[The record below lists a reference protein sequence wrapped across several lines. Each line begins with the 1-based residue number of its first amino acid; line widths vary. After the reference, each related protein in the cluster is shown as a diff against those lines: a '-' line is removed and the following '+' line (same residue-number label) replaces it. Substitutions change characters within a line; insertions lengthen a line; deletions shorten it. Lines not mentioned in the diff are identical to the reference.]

1 MIIFNRNAFLII
13 SLSFLLFS
21 YNETAASNI
30 KTEGISNSQV
40 QPSYAEITLNKIFH
54 DFGNVNEGKIA
65 ETIFEYTNTPDGG
78 QLLRIQAFV
87 KPKNN

>member
-1 MIIFNRNAFLII
+1 MMIFNRNIFLII

-21 YNETAASNI
+21 CNETAASKI
-30 KTEGISNSQV
+30 KTDGISNSQV
-40 QPSYAEITLNKIFH
+40 QPSYGEITFDRIFH

-65 ETIFEYTNTPDGG
+65 ETTFAFTNTPDGS

-87 KPKNN
+87 KSKNN

>member
-1 MIIFNRNAFLII
+1 MMIFNRNIFLII

-21 YNETAASNI
+21 YNETAAI
-30 KTEGISNSQV
+30 KIKAEGISNSQV
-40 QPSYAEITLNKIFH
+40 QPSYGEITFDRIFH

-65 ETIFEYTNTPDGG
+65 ETTFAFTNTPDGS

-87 KPKNN
+87 KSKNN

>member
-1 MIIFNRNAFLII
+1 MIFNRNTFLII

-21 YNETAASNI
+21 YIETAASKI

-40 QPSYAEITLNKIFH
+40 QPSYGEITFDRIFH

-65 ETIFEYTNTPDGG
+65 ETTFAFTNTPDGS

-87 KPKNN
+87 KSKNN

>member
-1 MIIFNRNAFLII
+1 MMIFNRNIFLII

-21 YNETAASNI
+21 YIETAASKI

-40 QPSYAEITLNKIFH
+40 QPSYGEITFDRIFH

-65 ETIFEYTNTPDGG
+65 ETTFAFTNTPDGS

-87 KPKNN
+87 KSKNN

>member
-1 MIIFNRNAFLII
+1 M
-13 SLSFLLFS
+13 LFS
-21 YNETAASNI
+21 YNETVACKI

-40 QPSYAEITLNKIFH
+40 QSSYAEITFDRLFH
-54 DFGNVNEGKIA
+54 DFGNVNEGEIA
-65 ETIFEYTNTPDGG
+65 ETIFEYTNTPDGV

>member
-1 MIIFNRNAFLII
+1 MMIFNRNTFLII
-13 SLSFLLFS
+13 SLYFLLFS
-21 YNETAASNI
+21 YNETAASKI

-40 QPSYAEITLNKIFH
+40 QPSYAEITFDRIFH

-65 ETIFEYTNTPDGG
+65 ETISAFTNTPDGG

>member
-1 MIIFNRNAFLII
+1 MIFNRNTFLII
-13 SLSFLLFS
+13 SLSFFLFL
-21 YNETAASNI
+21 YNKTSASKI

-40 QPSYAEITLNKIFH
+40 QPSYAEITFDRIFH

-65 ETIFEYTNTPDGG
+65 ETIFAFTNTPDGG